1 MGGCGFKRKKPKITM
16 QIQRMDHFTIVTD
29 RLDET
34 LAFYALLGLHVGPRP
49 NFSVP
54 GAWLYAAEQPILH
67 VIEVSDMPEPR
78 RGALDHMAYHAQGL
92 LATTRLLEERGI
104 AHRLIRTPAPFRM
117 WQLFFVDPNG
127 VDVELDFDPEEIAPD
142 DWRTRAITAPI

>member
-1 MGGCGFKRKKPKITM
+1 M

-29 RLDET
+29 RLEET
-34 LAFYALLGLHVGPRP
+34 LAFYAMLGLHAGPRP
-49 NFSVP
+49 DFGVP

-67 VIEVSDMPEPR
+67 VIEVTHMPEPR
-78 RGALDHMAYHAQGL
+78 RGALDHMAYGAQGL

-104 AHRLIRTPAPFRM
+104 THRIIRTPAPFRM

-127 VDVELDFDPEEIAPD
+127 VDVELDFGPEEAAPD
-142 DWRTRAITAPI
+142 DWRTRSLTAKNPASRVESARC

>member
-1 MGGCGFKRKKPKITM
+1 MP
-16 QIQRMDHFTIVTD
+16 IQRMDHFTIVTD

-34 LAFYALLGLHVGPRP
+34 LAFYAMLGLRAGARP
-49 NFSVP
+49 NFGVP

-67 VIEVSDMPEPR
+67 VIEVTNMPEPR

-92 LATTRLLEERGI
+92 LATTQLLKERGI
-104 AHRLIRTPAPFRM
+104 AHRIIRTPAPFHM

-142 DWRTRAITAPI
+142 DWRNRAITAAI

>member
-1 MGGCGFKRKKPKITM
+1 M

-34 LAFYALLGLHVGPRP
+34 LAFYAMPGLHAGARP
-49 NFSVP
+49 NFGGP
-54 GAWLYAAEQPILH
+54 GAWLYGGQQPILH
-67 VIEVSDMPEPR
+67 VSEVATMPEPR
-78 RGALDHMAYHAQGL
+78 RGSLDHMAYHAQGL
-92 LATTRLLEERGI
+92 LATTRLLQERGI

-117 WQLFFVDPNG
+117 WQLFFMDPNG
-127 VDVELDFDPEEIAPD
+127 VYVELDFDPEELAPD

>member
-1 MGGCGFKRKKPKITM
+1 M

-34 LAFYALLGLHVGPRP
+34 LAFYAMLGLHVGARP
-49 NFSVP
+49 DFGVP

-67 VIEVSDMPEPR
+67 VIEVTHMPEPR
-78 RGALDHMAYHAQGL
+78 RGALDHMAYRAQGL

-104 AHRLIRTPAPFRM
+104 AHRIIRTPAPFRM

-127 VDVELDFDPEEIAPD
+127 VDVELDFDPQEIAPD
-142 DWRTRAITAPI
+142 DWRTRSLTADNRASRADIARC

>member
-1 MGGCGFKRKKPKITM
+1 M
-16 QIQRMDHFTIVTD
+16 QIRRMDHFTIVTD

-34 LAFYALLGLHVGPRP
+34 LAFYAMLGLHAGARP

-67 VIEVSDMPEPR
+67 VIEVTNMPEPR

-92 LATTRLLEERGI
+92 LATSQALEERGI
-104 AHRLIRTPAPFRM
+104 AHRIIRTPAPFRM

-127 VDVELDFDPEEIAPD
+127 IDVELDFDPEEIAPD
-142 DWRTRAITAPI
+142 DWRTRANTAPI